1 MAAITE
7 CTGMPN
13 RNGGSSTSDTG
24 SPVLL
29 RDGWEIAD
37 AKSKGIETK
46 FKSAER
52 QMLSKILKLSKAIL
66 GTTLNV
72 SDIGIQFT
80 RRNYEAIQT
89 KATVLNMMLNNNKIH
104 PELAFTHS
112 GMFADPLAAYEMS
125 AEYSK
130 EVIANGSESD
140 NGQKRAGEETNTEQ
154 EQ

>member
-1 MAAITE
+1 M
-7 CTGMPN
+7 
-13 RNGGSSTSDTG
+13 
-24 SPVLL
+24 
-29 RDGWEIAD
+29 
-37 AKSKGIETK
+37 
-46 FKSAER
+46 
-52 QMLSKILKLSKAIL
+52 
-66 GTTLNV
+66 GTTLKV

-130 EVIANGSESD
+130 EVIANGSES
-140 NGQKRAGEETNTEQ
+140 NIGQEKAGEETNTEQ